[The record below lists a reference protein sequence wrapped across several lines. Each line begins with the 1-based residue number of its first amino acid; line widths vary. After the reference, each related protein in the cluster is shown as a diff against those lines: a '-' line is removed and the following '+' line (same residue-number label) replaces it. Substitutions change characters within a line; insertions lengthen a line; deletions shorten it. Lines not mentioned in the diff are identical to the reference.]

1 MDEPK
6 WAQGAQEDMIG
17 MDRLARSLLRLVA
30 RMPPATL
37 IALHGAPGS
46 GKDELLRRIAWIV
59 AQGRSRGPE
68 AIVGLLPNVVW
79 FDAWRWSKQGN
90 IGAGL
95 VAATLSAAE
104 NPAQHREQGR
114 KLLELL
120 SRLRL
125 DGGPAEGGSLAFSGG
140 ADPVVE
146 LGRGYKALIEAL
158 RGGRQ
163 GRVVA
168 LIDGLDQLSPA
179 MRWQVFDSVRLL
191 LSEGADLTV
200 LLSVG
205 RESALDAVTFNQGE
219 QPPASASRA
228 LDDLVDLT
236 ITVPNL
242 DVRRIGS
249 LLREYVGPAEATL
262 RRAFGS
268 EAALGLSAAAAHRP
282 LGSPRFLRRLALR
295 AVMLAEYAV
304 EVRSNRNLTEAQW
317 AWLIISERW
326 PEFRR
331 FMIRGGRQRWVELST
346 AMHQLS
352 DEPRP
357 SSVRGGPVAVSLRSG
372 ISGWLEEDLIL
383 AGYLRLHSEGF
394 EQDSEGIFWLEN
406 LMLAAGL

>member
-1 MDEPK
+1 MDEPR
-6 WAQGAQEDMIG
+6 WAVGAQEDVIG

-30 RMPPATL
+30 RMPPASL

-46 GKDELLRRIAWIV
+46 GKDELLRRLAWIISL
-59 AQGRSRGPE
+59 GRNRSPD
-68 AIVGLLPNVVW
+68 AIAGLLPNVVW
-79 FDAWRWSKQGN
+79 FDAWRWSKQGAL
-90 IGAGL
+90 GAGL
-95 VAATLSAAE
+95 VAAALAAAD
-104 NPAQHREQGR
+104 NPAQHRELGR

-125 DGGPAEGGSLAFSGG
+125 DGGPAEGGSLAFNGG

-146 LGRGYKALIEAL
+146 LGRGFRALIEGI
-158 RGGRQ
+158 RGGRS

-168 LIDGLDQLSPA
+168 LVDGLDHLSPA

-191 LSEGADLTV
+191 LGEGADLCV

-205 RESALDAVTFNQGE
+205 REAALDALAVNKGE
-219 QPPASASRA
+219 LPPASAARA
-228 LDDLVDLT
+228 FDDLVDLT
-236 ITVPNL
+236 VTVPNL

-249 LLREYVGPAEATL
+249 LLREYVGPAEASL
-262 RRAFGS
+262 RRAFGA
-268 EAALGLSAAAAHRP
+268 EAAMGLTAAAAHRP

-295 AVMLAEYAV
+295 AVMLAESAV

-331 FMIRGGRQRWVELST
+331 FMIRGGRQRWVELSA

-352 DEPRP
+352 DEQRP
-357 SSVRGGPVAVSLRSG
+357 SSVRGGPVPVSLRSG